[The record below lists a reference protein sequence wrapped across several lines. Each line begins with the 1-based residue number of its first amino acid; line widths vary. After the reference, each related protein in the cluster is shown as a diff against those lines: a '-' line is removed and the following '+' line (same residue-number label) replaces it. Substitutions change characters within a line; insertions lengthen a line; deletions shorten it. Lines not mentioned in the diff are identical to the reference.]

1 MELQKRIQVKRQQY
15 EECLKSMISNK
26 AFKVGYSYNTES
38 VFLWGDETVIN
49 QLRQLARTGV

>member
-15 EECLKSMISNK
+15 EEYLKSMISNK

>member
-15 EECLKSMISNK
+15 EDRLKSMISNRS
-26 AFKVGYSYNTES
+26 FKVGYSYNAES

-49 QLRQLARTGV
+49 QLKQFAQTGV